1 MFGRKGVALLAAA
14 AIAGS
19 MLSFSGAP
27 ARAQAL
33 RLGLADPGALK
44 SAASVDQVAY
54 RGYRGGVYR
63 GGAVRVGG
71 PRFYG
76 GGARMVGPRYAG
88 PRYAAGFRPGYRPGW
103 VGPARPGWVGPARP
117 GWVGPGWGNP
127 GWRPPPGA
135 WGPGPWRPG
144 WGWYRPGWGWGYYNN
159 TGAWVALGVA
169 SAVAVGA
176 AAAAANAAP
185 VYDDAVAYCMQ
196 RFRSYNPATGTYTGY
211 DGFQHPC
218 P

>member
-1 MFGRKGVALLAAA
+1 MFRKAKMMAVAMSLAVGGLGPVP
-14 AIAGS
+14 AG
-19 MLSFSGAP
+19 
-27 ARAQAL
+27 AQAFSVGAGK
-33 RLGLADPGALK
+33 LGAH
-44 SAASVDQVAY
+44 AAPVAEVAY
-54 RGYRGGVYR
+54 RGGGVRVGGYRGARVGGMRAVGVRPAYR
-63 GGAVRVGG
+63 GGAYR
-71 PRFYG
+71 
-76 GGARMVGPRYAG
+76 
-88 PRYAAGFRPGYRPGW
+88 AAAFRPGYRPG
-103 VGPARPGWVGPARP
+103 VVRPGYRPVYPGYRPGFRPGW
-117 GWVGPGWGNP
+117 GPGGVAWGRP

-176 AAAAANAAP
+176 AAAAANSA
-185 VYDDAVAYCMQ
+185 VVTDDAVAYCMQ

-211 DGFQHPC
+211 DGYQHPC